1 MEVFKPE
8 NPVIPYLA
16 AKEEESKE
24 EDTKNVKTVA
34 EERGTFI
41 GLGDDSDD
49 MGFLDAEKPF

>member
-1 MEVFKPE
+1 MFKPE